1 MYNDFYQFSE
11 DPFFLTPDS
20 RSLFLPENHEAVLDS
35 ILSGINER
43 KGFMVV
49 IGEKGVGKT
58 TLIHH
63 LMNLLDEKVK
73 TVFVSQDLRT
83 IENILEFII
92 RDLGLPLEEKGK
104 GFMIM
109 QLEEY
114 ILQQSAL
121 DKTLVMIIDN
131 AQNLGREVIEE
142 IRLLA
147 GTDPRKPKFIQEI
160 FVGDGKFEEMLN
172 LNLLRQ
178 LKQRIS
184 IRGLLHPLSGDE
196 TRQYMEKRLAMAG
209 SKITDVFSGEAV
221 DLICQHSG
229 GVPLLTNLI
238 CHMALVD
245 GFVLSKKPVDGIV
258 VGNAISILDK
268 QKYVQETKKE
278 KLTAR
283 ISDLLTTKSLMMKIA
298 YSLLIYSLIAW
309 IVLLLLSLGK
319 S

>member
-1 MYNDFYQFSE
+1 MYNDFYRFSE
-11 DPFFLTPDS
+11 DPFFLTPDT
-20 RSLFLPENHEAVLDS
+20 RSLFLPENHKEVLHA
-35 ILSGINER
+35 ILSGVQER
-43 KGFMVV
+43 KGFMVL

-63 LMNLLDEKVK
+63 VLNLFDEKVR

-83 IENILEFII
+83 IENILEFMI
-92 RDLGLPLEEKGK
+92 RELGLPLREKSK
-104 GFMIM
+104 GAMIL

-121 DKTLVMIIDN
+121 DKTLVVIVDN

-160 FVGDGKFEEMLN
+160 FVGNWKFEEMLN

-184 IRGLLHPLSGDE
+184 VRCVLPPFREAE
-196 TRQYMEKRLAMAG
+196 TREFMERRLALAG
-209 SKITDVFSGEAV
+209 SKVSDVFSAEAV
-221 DLICQHSG
+221 DRICQYSG

-238 CHMALVD
+238 CHLALVD
-245 GFVLSKKPVDGIV
+245 GFALSRKPIDALLVENVLSM
-258 VGNAISILDK
+258 VGQRAALPGAPQGK
-268 QKYVQETKKE
+268 F
-278 KLTAR
+278 AGR
-283 ISDLLTTKSLMMKIA
+283 MADLFAASSWIMKIA
-298 YSLLIYSLIAW
+298 YTLLAYSLVAW
-309 IVLLLLSLGK
+309 IIFLLSGLGRA
-319 S
+319 

>member
-20 RSLFLPENHEAVLDS
+20 NFLFLPESHREVLDS

-83 IENILEFII
+83 IENILEFIL
-92 RDLGLPLEEKGK
+92 RDLDQPLEKK
-104 GFMIM
+104 NKSFMIM

-121 DKTLVMIIDN
+121 DKTLVVIIDN

-172 LNLLRQ
+172 FNLLRQ

-184 IRGLLHPLSGDE
+184 IRGLLEPFSENE
-196 TRQYMEKRLAMAG
+196 TRQYMEKRLALAG
-209 SKITDVFSGEAV
+209 SKITDVFSAEAV
-221 DLICQHSG
+221 DLICQYSG
-229 GVPLLTNLI
+229 GIPLLTNLI
-238 CHMALVD
+238 CHMVLVD
-245 GFVLSKKPVDGIV
+245 GFVLSKKPIDAVLV
-258 VGNAISILDK
+258 ENAISILEK
-268 QKYVQETKKE
+268 HKYLQETKKE
-278 KLTAR
+278 KFTAR
-283 ISDLLTTKSLMMKIA
+283 LSELLTTGSLIMKIA
-298 YSLLIYSLIAW
+298 YSLLIYSSIAW
-309 IVLLLLSLGK
+309 IVFLLLSLGK